1 MVLYGNKLFN
11 NKRGVVIHMKI
22 TCIGHSGFLLE
33 LNSCNLIFDYFKDT
47 CGVITPEVLGKKTF
61 VFVSHAHADHYS
73 RKIFNFSEHG
83 NVTYILE
90 SDCPIPKS
98 APQGIIK
105 MSEGEEIT
113 LESGLVKVRA
123 YGSTDIGVSFLVET
137 EGFHIFHA
145 GDLNCWYWEDE
156 STPEELE
163 DDEKRY
169 LNIINGIAGQKIDIA
184 FIPEDPRLG
193 KHSGRGI
200 KQFQEIVA
208 PAKIIP
214 MHFPGNEGKVY
225 K

>member
-1 MVLYGNKLFN
+1 
-11 NKRGVVIHMKI
+11 MKI
-22 TCIGHSGFLLE
+22 TCIGHSGFLVE

-47 CGVITPEVLGKKTF
+47 RNVVTPEVFAKKTF

-73 RKIFNFSEHG
+73 RKIFQFSEHG

-90 SDCPIPKS
+90 SGCTIPRS
-98 APQGIIK
+98 APQGIVKI
-105 MSEGEEIT
+105 SEGEET
-113 LESGLVKVRA
+113 SLENGLVKIKA
-123 YGSTDIGVSFLVET
+123 YGSTDVGCSFLV
-137 EGFHIFHA
+137 GVDGLQIFHA

-163 DDEKRY
+163 EDEKRY
-169 LNIINGIAGQKIDIA
+169 LDIIKGIAGQKIDIA

-200 KQFQEIVA
+200 KQFEEIVA
-208 PAKIIP
+208 PIKIIP

-225 K
+225 